1 MGGWIHRAAD
11 LKIISS
17 TENIRWQKL
26 RNREGWRTQ
35 EPSCGLTPETPQRM
49 ERMVMRAYAE
59 GEITGTRAAEL
70 LGWSLEKVL
79 GIGEEGHADSLVA
92 EPGH

>member
-1 MGGWIHRAAD
+1 MGHGCKGLVAISGTLRWRMGKRSRRKAA
-11 LKIISS
+11 
-17 TENIRWQKL
+17 
-26 RNREGWRTQ
+26 
-35 EPSCGLTPETPQRM
+35 PQRM

-59 GEITGTRAAEL
+59 GEVTGTHAAEL

-79 GIGEEGHADSLVA
+79 GSGEEGHADSLVA